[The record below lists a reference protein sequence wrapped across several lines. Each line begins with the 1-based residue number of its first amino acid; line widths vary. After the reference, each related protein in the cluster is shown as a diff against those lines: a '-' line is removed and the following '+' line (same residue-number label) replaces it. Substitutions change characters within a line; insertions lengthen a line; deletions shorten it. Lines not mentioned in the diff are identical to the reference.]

1 MSGARKCDAPM
12 PGSGEVHTSERPIR
26 AAVLTVSDRCSRGEA
41 VDLSGPALAEMLH
54 SRIGADIVATRC
66 LPDERAELSACF
78 VEWSRPDQ
86 GIDLIVSTGGTGLA
100 PRDVTPEA
108 ARSVFEREHSGL
120 MELARLRCLA
130 ITPRTF
136 LSRGVAGTIGRTL
149 ILTLPGSPRGATENL
164 EALLDILP
172 HAIET
177 VRGEV
182 QDDGRPDARANT
194 GKVIHHE
201 R

>member
-1 MSGARKCDAPM
+1 MTRDSP
-12 PGSGEVHTSERPIR
+12 VR

-41 VDLSGPALAEMLH
+41 TDASGPALCAMLREHLAAE
-54 SRIGADIVATRC
+54 IVATRC
-66 LPDERAELSACF
+66 LPDESDQLAGCF
-78 VEWSRPDQ
+78 VEWSRVDER
-86 GIDLIVSTGGTGLA
+86 GGACIDLILSTGGTGLA

-108 ARSVFEREHSGL
+108 AKSVFEREHNGL
-120 MELARLRCLA
+120 MELARLRCMA

-149 ILTLPGSPRGATENL
+149 ILTLPGSLRGSTENL

-177 VRGEV
+177 LRGEV
-182 QDDGRPDARANT
+182 QDDGRSDAAPVS
-194 GKVIHHE
+194 GKVVRHE
-201 R
+201 A

>member
-1 MSGARKCDAPM
+1 MTTPAA
-12 PGSGEVHTSERPIR
+12 PIR

-41 VDLSGPALAEMLH
+41 IDTSGPALCDILRRRLAAE
-54 SRIGADIVATRC
+54 IVTTRC
-66 LPDERAELSACF
+66 LPDERGPLAACF
-78 VEWSRPDQ
+78 AEWSRAVPT
-86 GIDLIVSTGGTGLA
+86 IDLVLSTGGTGLA
-100 PRDVTPEA
+100 PRDITPEA
-108 ARSVFEREHSGL
+108 ARSVIEREHSGL
-120 MELARLRCLA
+120 MELARMRCYA
-130 ITPRTF
+130 KTPRTF

-177 VRGEV
+177 LRGEV
-182 QDDGRPDARANT
+182 QDDGRPGAIAST
-194 GKVIHHE
+194 GKVIHHD